1 MGINK
6 KKEENKEKKKKQYP
20 TYPKCSEFIP
30 EILLL
35 DTKTYRKIW
44 KLQNVSLDE
53 AIAQLSQLNDL
64 KFKQSGRDNK
74 KGAREIDGI

>member
-1 MGINK
+1 MTE

-53 AIAQLSQLNDL
+53 AIAQLSRLNDL
-64 KFKQSGRDNK
+64 KFRQSGNNK
-74 KGAREIDGI
+74 KE

>member
-1 MGINK
+1 MKNK
-6 KKEENKEKKKKQYP
+6 KKKNNGNEKKRYP

-30 EILLL
+30 EIVLL

-53 AIAQLSQLNDL
+53 AIAQLSSLNDL

-74 KGAREIDGI
+74 KGVREIDGL

>member
-1 MGINK
+1 MNDK
-6 KKEENKEKKKKQYP
+6 NDKKEENNGNKKKRYP

-30 EILLL
+30 EIVLL

-53 AIAQLSQLNDL
+53 AIAQLSRLNDL
-64 KFKQSGRDNK
+64 KFKQSGNNK
-74 KGAREIDGI
+74 KE